1 MYAVLKI
8 VNGNFTIDS
17 EWGASLQGAIIQ
29 WHDVCK
35 ILWNAKDVITAYVKV
50 INEQGNQIEE
60 YGEFIHHD
68 VTA

>member
-8 VNGNFTIDS
+8 VNGNFSIDS
-17 EWGASLQGAIIQ
+17 EWGANLQGALVQ

-35 ILWNAKDVITAYVKV
+35 TLWNSSDVVTAYVKV
-50 INEQGNQIEE
+50 INEQGNQIED
-60 YGEFIHHD
+60 YGEFIHHE